1 MPQEVLFEL
10 VLQGPKLGVGG
21 PWWRDLLTE
30 GCLVQVVDRAKD
42 IEQFDQMWAVLGTW
56 PAFQPRS
63 LAGLQPGPEM
73 AVAEGMR
80 CLCDAEIA
88 LGDVEGMYLVR
99 VESPVGP
106 GELDE
111 ALARC

>member
-1 MPQEVLFEL
+1 
-10 VLQGPKLGVGG
+10 
-21 PWWRDLLTE
+21 
-30 GCLVQVVDRAKD
+30 
-42 IEQFDQMWAVLGTW
+42 
-56 PAFQPRS
+56 
-63 LAGLQPGPEM
+63 M